1 MTEPT
6 KPKTNDE
13 IINTSDWCGST
24 IVIKYSKGL
33 LTLQISHLDNLL
45 NEARKDQL
53 QHDIGK
59 LEALKPILKA
69 EDKEL
74 YMSYISWGEVIM
86 RAISALK
93 EVD

>member
-13 IINTSDWCGST
+13 IINTSDWCGNT

-33 LTLQISHLDNLL
+33 LTLQISNLNNLL

-53 QHDIGK
+53 QHDIVK
-59 LEALKPILKA
+59 LEKLKFSRVTSEMGHGYNRALD
-69 EDKEL
+69 E
-74 YMSYISWGEVIM
+74 
-86 RAISALK
+86 AISALK